1 MPMRLAAFGGDM
13 RMNGAVQ
20 AARRAGWEAVW
31 IRREEDTEQLPDARF
46 DAVLLPWPVSFREG
60 VLFSAPPGEGMELE
74 RVRALMPPCDLL
86 VHGAG
91 VTPEELPQARAKWNP
106 GQDEGFLRKNA
117 RLTAEGAISAAMRPG
132 QRALLGSTCLVTGYG
147 RIGQELTARLCAMGA
162 FVIVCA
168 RSEEQMRAAHVAGA
182 HPIPL
187 AELERAAGQADVLF
201 NTVPARVLGTQA
213 LARIR
218 PEALLL
224 ELASAPYGADI
235 EEAVRLGVNMRV
247 ESGVPGRYA
256 PGEAGEALFEAAQR
270 RLTEVSGPKTDAAG
284 GQRSGESEG

>member
-13 RMNGAVQ
+13 RMNGVVL

-31 IRREEDTEQLPDARF
+31 IRGEEDVTQLADGRF
-46 DAVLLPWPVSFREG
+46 DVALLPWPVSFREG
-60 VLFSAPPGEGMELE
+60 ALVSAPPGEGMGED
-74 RVRALMPPCDLL
+74 RVRALVPPCDLL

-91 VTPEELPQARAKWNP
+91 LAPRDFPRAGAGFNP
-106 GQDEGFLRKNA
+106 GGDELFLRKNA
-117 RLTAEGAISAAMRPG
+117 RLTAEGAVFSAMRPG

-147 RIGQELTARLCAMGA
+147 RIGQELVSRLCAMGA

-168 RSEEQMRAAHVAGA
+168 RSEEQMRAAHAAGA

-187 AELERAAGQADVLF
+187 AEIERAAGQADLLF
-201 NTVPARVLGTQA
+201 NTVPARVFGGEA
-213 LARIR
+213 LSRIR
-218 PEALLL
+218 RDALLL

-256 PGEAGEALFEAAQR
+256 PNEAGEALFEAAQR
-270 RLTEVSGPKTDAAG
+270 RLAEVRTARKGETEG
-284 GQRSGESEG
+284 